1 MNSKQRRQ
9 LNRKTKYKV
18 TISRSTSESWLD
30 YDDRSEAAI
39 KWVQKNCKGAYMIEN
54 RFQDATF
61 KFQKESDAVYFGLKW
76 I

>member
-9 LNRKTKYKV
+9 LQRKTKYKV
-18 TISRSTSESWLD
+18 TISRSSSESWLD
-30 YDDRSEAAI
+30 YDDRSEQAI
-39 KWVQKNCKGAYMIEN
+39 AWVKKHCKGAYMVEN
-54 RFQDATF
+54 RFSDATF